1 MDFKDVTLGENQ
13 YRIGKL
19 KAADGAWIYMT
30 SKRKYQEYLALNPQ
44 TSTATEETDQSKA
57 FAELDEK
64 TRNELG
70 AAMSAEFMTQYLSRT
85 ELADVQSIC
94 LSVCGQYSNRTGTP
108 IAYPIKREDGRW
120 AIPDL
125 ESNGPVILEL
135 TKQCIAFNIAP
146 FFPVAESNGLK
157 TSADSMEPSIQP

>member
-57 FAELDEK
+57 FAALDEK

-70 AAMSAEFMTQYLSRT
+70 AAMSAALLS
-85 ELADVQSIC
+85 C
-94 LSVCGQYSNRTGTP
+94 LSQNCIS
-108 IAYPIKREDGRW
+108 
-120 AIPDL
+120 
-125 ESNGPVILEL
+125 ILKL
-135 TKQCIAFNIAP
+135 IGITI
-146 FFPVAESNGLK
+146 
-157 TSADSMEPSIQP
+157 